1 MTENIESL
9 LISVNPEYFELIPCR
24 SVEYSQAINIDQI
37 KGMTITAVV
46 YKESNES
53 LLIHLNTHVLEMI
66 HHQGCCETVYLADV
80 VGSFEDLIGYP
91 LLEASESIVED
102 MSSTASSYNFR
113 TVKVSVQLR
122 WVGGSNGYYSETVDC
137 YLYPAGD

>member
-1 MTENIESL
+1 MHIL
-9 LISVNPEYFELIPCR
+9 VNPAYFELIPCR
-24 SVEYSQAINIDQI
+24 SVEYNQAINIDQI

-46 YKESNES
+46 YKETNES

-66 HHQGCCETVYLADV
+66 HHQDCCETVYLADV

-91 LLEASESIVED
+91 LLEVSESFADTGSAD
-102 MSSTASSYNFR
+102 MSSTATYYNFN
-113 TVKVSVQLR
+113 TVKASVQLR
-122 WVGGSNGYYSETVDC
+122 WIGESNGYYSEDVNC